1 MDPFPPLPV
10 QTISS
15 LFVELEFDT
24 SRKSTREELEKVGD
38 RFSVL
43 LHEIKKSGN
52 LSSHLT
58 KCKKLIIDIRSNK
71 CERDITYI
79 LLYVFYEYFPE
90 ETVSLL
96 YEIVPK
102 HGSWRDIP
110 GLCDIIRHFS
120 GPDHPLIEKSIE
132 YMNSALHYDHILSK
146 KDGKISNIAKWI
158 PRETSKYAWLFERL
172 AHHWTKTYTPYLFSR
187 LSNCDPNAHVRAI
200 NKSRQLYR
208 KVFVELSKRLE
219 LIETKMCSG
228 EWTKIDPAKIN
239 KGTFAKRMDALLGTY
254 YPEKL
259 DRMIC
264 KEKIISHGP
273 SISLELSMGEFVI
286 QALKRKSNGDAF
298 RNKLIND
305 SWDKFSFPMDKDSVC
320 IPMVD
325 VSESMA
331 KSNSIYSAVGIALKI
346 SQPSGRIL
354 FLGNQPYWKTILAP
368 DFTTNVKSIFDNIPP
383 ATHSNIL
390 AGVSL
395 IINALIQS
403 EIKTKEID
411 KMKLVLLSDMNFS
424 ENLYSEIRDLFDKAT
439 LPLPRIIFWNVST
452 SSVNLPCSYDT
463 KNVKFLSGGTSSLD

>member
-1 MDPFPPLPV
+1 MDLYPPL
-10 QTISS
+10 QTQSISS
-15 LFVELEFDT
+15 LFAELEFDA

-43 LHEIKKSGN
+43 LHEIKKSGD
-52 LSSHLT
+52 LLCHLT
-58 KCKKLIIDIRSNK
+58 KCKKLIIDIRDNK
-71 CERDITYI
+71 GERYITYM
-79 LLYVFYEYFPE
+79 LLYVFYEYFQE
-90 ETVSLL
+90 EAVSLL

-102 HGSWRDIP
+102 RGSWRDIP

-132 YMNSALHYDHILSK
+132 YMNSALHYDYILSK
-146 KDGKISNIAKWI
+146 KNGKISNIAKWI
-158 PRETSKYAWLFERL
+158 PRETSKHAWLFERL
-172 AHHWTKTYTPYLFSR
+172 AHHWTKTYTPYLFSSLR
-187 LSNCDPNAHVRAI
+187 DCDPNAHVRAA

-208 KVFVELSKRLE
+208 KVFVGLSKRLE

-239 KGTFAKRMDALLGTY
+239 RGTFAKRMDALLGTY

-286 QALKRKSNGDAF
+286 QALKRQSNNDTF

-305 SWDKFSFPMDKDSVC
+305 SWDKFSFTMDKDSVC

-346 SQPSGRIL
+346 AQVSGRIL
-354 FLGNQPYWKTILAP
+354 FLGNQPYWKTVLEP
-368 DFTTNVKSIFDNIPP
+368 DFTANVKSIFDNIPP
-383 ATHSNIL
+383 PTRTNIL
-390 AGVSL
+390 GGFSL
-395 IINALIQS
+395 VINAIVQS
-403 EIKTKEID
+403 ELKIEEMN
-411 KMKLVLLSDMNFS
+411 KMEFVLLSDMNFY
-424 ENLYSEIRDLFDKAT
+424 ENLYSETKDLFNKAA
-439 LPLPRIIFWNVST
+439 LPLPRIVFWNLST
-452 SSVNLPCSYDT
+452 SSANLPCSYDT
-463 KNVKFLSGGTSSLD
+463 KNVKFLSGVGSISF